1 MAANWSENPA
11 YSAPQMRMAGGAFA
25 MPGRSEGSKMPG
37 AFTAG
42 GQGGA
47 GISSMGAEEVAKTQG
62 EALKDSTKT
71 TADAMVNAT
80 GIRAGADTQ
89 IAGKYADAQRDAA
102 GINAGVQNNWINA
115 QANMHNSAMQAQGLR
130 NVADD
135 AFRSQQL
142 QVQRQQ
148 VGTNNAMAW
157 AQVGL
162 GALKTIGGFIP
173 GVG

>member
-1 MAANWSENPA
+1 MAANWSDNPA
-11 YSAPQMRMAGGAFA
+11 YSPPPMRKAGEAFS
-25 MPGRSEGSKMPG
+25 MPGRSKPSEMPG

-42 GQGGA
+42 GQAAA
-47 GISSMGAEEVAKTQG
+47 GLSSMAAEKVAETQG
-62 EALKDSTKT
+62 KALEDSTKT

-102 GINAGVQNNWINA
+102 SINAGVQNNWINA
-115 QANMHNSAMQAQGLR
+115 QGNMYNSALQAQGLR

-142 QVQRQQ
+142 QLQRQQ

-162 GALKTIGGFIP
+162 KTIGSLIP